1 MQRLQAALSKVIKRG
16 GIATTDFERQ
26 LLKQFCRG
34 CWNNSLIMNLQLEQR
49 KTNPPSFSE
58 LLLLLRTDEDR
69 QAAKSNRIKQ
79 HLGFSKAKVQSN
91 PLSVTDCNLED
102 ADATATAFMAA
113 PVETRKLEQQIAKL
127 QSQVAS
133 LQMSWS
139 SNAAQSSP
147 KPSKK
152 MKSKPKTPSEPRAPP
167 PGEFTS
173 KKRPRP
179 GYCFMCGQDG
189 HIVSSCSNEPDP
201 GQVEQKRKEFRQ
213 KQQAWEQQNK
223 HHFN

>member
-1 MQRLQAALSKVIKRG
+1 M
-16 GIATTDFERQ
+16 
-26 LLKQFCRG
+26 
-34 CWNNSLIMNLQLEQR
+34 
-49 KTNPPSFSE
+49 
-58 LLLLLRTDEDR
+58 
-69 QAAKSNRIKQ
+69 KQ

-102 ADATATAFMAA
+102 ADATATASIAA

-133 LQMSWS
+133 LQTSWS

-152 MKSKPKTPSEPRAPP
+152 MTSKPKTPSEPKAPP

-173 KKRPRP
+173 EKRPCP
-179 GYCFMCGQDG
+179 GY
-189 HIVSSCSNEPDP
+189 
-201 GQVEQKRKEFRQ
+201 
-213 KQQAWEQQNK
+213 
-223 HHFN
+223 

>member
-1 MQRLQAALSKVIKRG
+1 MVKRG
-16 GIATTDFERQ
+16 GIAAADFECQ

-49 KTNPPSFSE
+49 KTNPASFSE
-58 LLLLLRTDEDR
+58 LLLLLLTDEDR
-69 QAAKSNRIKQ
+69 QAAKSNRMKQ
-79 HLGFSKAKVQSN
+79 HLGFSKAKVHSN

-102 ADATATAFMAA
+102 IDMTAPASITT

-127 QSQVAS
+127 QAQVAS
-133 LQMSWS
+133 LQTSLS

-152 MKSKPKTPSEPRAPP
+152 TKSKPKTETEPKSPP
-167 PGEFTS
+167 PGESTFE
-173 KKRPRP
+173 KRPRP
-179 GYCFMCGQDG
+179 GYCFKCGQDG
-189 HIVSSCSNEPDP
+189 HIAPSCSNEPDP
-201 GQVEQKRKEFRQ
+201 EQVELKRKEFRQ

-223 HHFN
+223 RPLN